1 MSDSGSEACPPTKRK
16 GAAGKEQQLENARM
30 RKEQLKEQKQL
41 LVELLEVADIKNPI
55 PPHMQ
60 LLELCRLAETTTTEM
75 SEIGGFRYDIM
86 KEARKLYADDISKKP
101 GFSQEELDLHESEV
115 FKRFYGFAHKPG
127 RKALDPIFMVALT
140 IFIKQ
145 KLYVDRNFDCVTDM
159 ENFWK
164 HVVLECAKLR
174 HVDVPE
180 LARSVKYNVF
190 KTICPKIW
198 RGKGKWSTVQAVAM
212 QVNALL
218 RFLTV
223 TVRFHPSIL
232 R

>member
-16 GAAGKEQQLENARM
+16 GAAGKEQQLANARM

-115 FKRFYGFAHKPG
+115 FKRFYGFATSQDERLWIPFSWSRLQFSSNKNSTSTG
-127 RKALDPIFMVALT
+127 ILIVLQT
-140 IFIKQ
+140 
-145 KLYVDRNFDCVTDM
+145 
-159 ENFWK
+159 WK
-164 HVVLECAKLR
+164 TFGSMSC
-174 HVDVPE
+174 
-180 LARSVKYNVF
+180 
-190 KTICPKIW
+190 W
-198 RGKGKWSTVQAVAM
+198 
-212 QVNALL
+212 NAQN
-218 RFLTV
+218 
-223 TVRFHPSIL
+223 
-232 R
+232 